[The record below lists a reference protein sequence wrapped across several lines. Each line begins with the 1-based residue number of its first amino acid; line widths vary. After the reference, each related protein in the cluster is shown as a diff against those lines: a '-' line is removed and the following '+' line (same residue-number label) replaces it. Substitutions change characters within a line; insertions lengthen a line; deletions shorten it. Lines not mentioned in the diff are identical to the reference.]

1 MASVRKE
8 IMIEAAPELIW
19 AAIRDLDGLHRL
31 VPGVVADTQLEPAT
45 DPDAPV
51 VRIVTFTSGLVLRER
66 IVDVDDAA
74 RRIAVTATGGRIAHH
89 NSWMQVLAEG
99 TGKCRVTWGCDF
111 LPDLL
116 KDTVAAIA
124 TQILAETKANSEKTK

>member
-8 IMIEAAPELIW
+8 IVVNVGPELVW

-31 VPGVVADTQLEPAT
+31 VPGVVADTKLEPMT
-45 DPDAPV
+45 EPGAPA
-51 VRIVTFTSGLVLRER
+51 VRIVTFKSGLVLRER
-66 IVDVDDAA
+66 IVDVDEGE

-89 NSWMQVLAEG
+89 NSWMQVFADG
-99 TGKCRVTWGCDF
+99 PGRSRVTWGCDF

-124 TQILAETKANSEKTK
+124 TQVLAETKANLEKE